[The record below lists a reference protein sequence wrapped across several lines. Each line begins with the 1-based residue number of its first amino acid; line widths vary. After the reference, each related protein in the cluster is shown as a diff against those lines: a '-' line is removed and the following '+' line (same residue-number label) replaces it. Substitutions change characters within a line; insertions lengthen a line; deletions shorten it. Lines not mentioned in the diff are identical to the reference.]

1 MVETGEA
8 VFVSHFGL
16 RGKEG
21 FVRGR
26 GCLGMLR
33 RHRKKPRLAGQGQ
46 EIAVSG

>member
-16 RGKEG
+16 RGEG

-33 RHRKKPRLAGQGQ
+33 RHRKNPRLAGQGQ